1 MNCPTAPPP
10 TWAGTPLSPL
20 PPLPP
25 APAPDTTGP
34 PEALYRDADLI
45 ALSKPAG
52 LLSVPGRGPDKA
64 DCLLTRLRQ
73 VHPEALLVHRLDMG
87 TSGLLIFARHLAAQ
101 RALSRAFEQRRV
113 HKRYI
118 AVVQGQVVGEY
129 GSIDLPL
136 ICDWPR
142 RPRQIV
148 DPRDGRPALTH
159 WQVLARDP
167 LGRHTRLALQPVTG
181 RSHQLRVHLQALGH
195 PILGDEL
202 YAADPQAPGA
212 ARLLLHAE
220 RLELPHPGSGETLIL
235 EDAAPF

>member
-1 MNCPTAPPP
+1 MNRPTLA
-10 TWAGTPLSPL
+10 L
-20 PPLPP
+20 PPCG
-25 APAPDTTGP
+25 AP
-34 PEALYRDADLI
+34 LHLDADLI

-64 DCLLTRLRQ
+64 DCLLARLQ
-73 VHPEALLVHRLDMG
+73 QAHPEALLVHRIDMG
-87 TSGLLIFARHLAAQ
+87 TSGLLVFARHLAAQ
-101 RALSRAFEQRRV
+101 RALSRAFEQRQVR
-113 HKRYI
+113 KRYV
-118 AVVQGQVVGEY
+118 AVVQGQVAGES

-148 DPRDGRPALTH
+148 DPQHGRPALTH

-167 LGRHTRLALQPVTG
+167 QGRFTRLALQPVTG

-220 RLELPHPGSGETLIL
+220 RLELPHPGGSGPLIL
-235 EDAAPF
+235 EDPAPF

>member
-1 MNCPTAPPP
+1 MNRPPP
-10 TWAGTPLSPL
+10 ALPTCGDPLHL
-20 PPLPP
+20 
-25 APAPDTTGP
+25 
-34 PEALYRDADLI
+34 DADLI

-64 DCLLTRLRQ
+64 DCLLARLQ
-73 VHPEALLVHRLDMG
+73 QAHPEALLVHRLDMG
-87 TSGLLIFARHLAAQ
+87 TSGLMVFARHLAAQ
-101 RALSRAFEQRRV
+101 RALGRAFEQRRV
-113 HKRYI
+113 RKRYV
-118 AVVQGQVVGEY
+118 AVVQGQVAGES

-148 DPRDGRPALTH
+148 DPQHGRPALTH

-167 LGRHTRLALQPVTG
+167 QGRFTRLALQPVTG

-212 ARLLLHAE
+212 PRLLLHAE
-220 RLELPHPGSGETLIL
+220 RLELPHPDGSGPLIL
-235 EDAAPF
+235 EDPAPF